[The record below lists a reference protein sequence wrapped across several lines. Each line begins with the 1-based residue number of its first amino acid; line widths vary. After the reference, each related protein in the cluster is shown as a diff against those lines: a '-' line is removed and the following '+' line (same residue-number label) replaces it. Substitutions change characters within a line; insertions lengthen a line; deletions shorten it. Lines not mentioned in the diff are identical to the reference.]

1 MTRYIERLIVDT
13 PNQEERHCVIVRTL
27 EILVVLHELHNFNGV
42 LALTS
47 ALTSAAVNR
56 IMKPLKEN
64 NKLPNNLQK
73 ALKEGEQLTE
83 NHCALYWNKLR
94 SINPPTV
101 PYFGP
106 YQTQITLFEEGNP
119 DFLPNTALIN
129 FSKRRKVAD
138 IIAEIQQYQNQPYCL
153 NESPEIQKFLKDLN
167 PFSDF
172 IEDGK
177 SDMEIDKEIRDYLWK
192 KSLEVEPRDSSQ
204 RKPDGKRN
212 WDGLNLRSPGIKKGR
227 GHPPGILPKIRQSTE
242 NDSPTTSPNYSGPN
256 TPLAGNTTSMIS
268 IGSSSHANSINSMST
283 SPPELEEVK
292 VACYFPKTPTQTYQ
306 PNNSLSYFG
315 STNHS
320 VNNGPPLPHKPR
332 KSEPRRQDESRG
344 GNQQQDN
351 PPPLPPRISRQT
363 PTHPSQPSLPPR
375 PRGVLEARSPHM
387 DPVDSRRENKFVTNC
402 NYNPTVQSS
411 PPILPPRRHSN
422 VTNGSHQGKNTLE
435 KQ

>member
-13 PNQEERHCVIVRTL
+13 PNQEERNCVIVRTM

-56 IMKPLKEN
+56 IVSRMKD
-64 NKLPNNLQK
+64 KLPNNLQK
-73 ALKEGEQLTE
+73 ALNEGSQLTE
-83 NHCALYWNKLR
+83 NHCTLYWNKLR

-153 NESPEIQKFLKDLN
+153 NESPEIHQFLKDLN
-167 PFSDF
+167 PFPEMEG
-172 IEDGK
+172 IEDDK
-177 SDMEIDKEIRDYLWK
+177 RDMAIRDYLWE
-192 KSLEVEPRDSSQ
+192 KSIEVEPRDSSQ
-204 RKPDGKRN
+204 RKPDGKRR

-227 GHPPGILPKIRQSTE
+227 GHPPILPKIRQSTE

-256 TPLAGNTTSMIS
+256 TPLASNATSMIS

-283 SPPELEEVK
+283 SPLELEEVK

-315 STNHS
+315 SSTSNHS
-320 VNNGPPLPHKPR
+320 VNSSSGPPLPHKPR
-332 KSEPRRQDESRG
+332 KSEPRRQDESRAG
-344 GNQQQDN
+344 GSSQQDN

-422 VTNGSHQGKNTLE
+422 VTNGSHQGRPNLL
-435 KQ
+435 